1 MYKIRHYLLLAL
13 RGCAMGAADVV
24 PGVSGGT
31 IAFITGIYEELINS
45 IKSIDLEALKL
56 LFTFQ
61 LKKFWLKVNGNFLLS
76 VVIGIGISI
85 FSLAKLMT
93 WLLEHHPIQIWSFFF
108 GLIIASSVLVAKE
121 VKVWKMV
128 TILSLIAG
136 ILIAYWIT
144 VTTPTETPNSWWF
157 IILSGAIAICAMI
170 LPGISG
176 AFILLLMGKYSYILG
191 AVSKFDIGTLFLF
204 AIGAIA
210 GIISFSHLLSW
221 LLKNHHTVTISLL
234 TGFMVGSLNK
244 VWPWKETLQTYI
256 DSHGVEKALVESNIS
271 PQRFA
276 ELTQN
281 DPQVF
286 QALLLCLCGFI
297 LIYGIE
303 LFAQK
308 LQKKS

>member
-1 MYKIRHYLLLAL
+1 MK
-13 RGCAMGAADVV
+13 
-24 PGVSGGT
+24 
-31 IAFITGIYEELINS
+31 N
-45 IKSIDLEALKL
+45 
-56 LFTFQ
+56 
-61 LKKFWLKVNGNFLLS
+61 
-76 VVIGIGISI
+76 
-85 FSLAKLMT
+85 
-93 WLLEHHPIQIWSFFF
+93 LLEITDLTLTYHTKEFETKAINDLNI
-108 GLIIASSVLVAKE
+108 SVKDKDFVSIVGPSGCGKT
-121 VKVWKMV
+121 

-176 AFILLLMGKYSYILG
+176 AFILLLMGKYSFILG